1 MAAIDTRV
9 VHGGRHDLR
18 TLGVHAPPL
27 DRSTTYPIRTLAE
40 GTEDLDQMAEG
51 GGVPHHS
58 SVYGRLHN
66 PTVARWEQGIAELE
80 RAEAAVAFGSGM
92 AAITATLLAAG
103 AIGRHVVA
111 IRPLYGGTDHLLA
124 SGLLH
129 IRTTWAAADGVRDAI
144 EEDTALVIVE
154 TPGNP
159 TLTLVDLRDVVAQA
173 GNVPVLVD
181 NTFAT
186 PILQRP
192 LTLGAT
198 WALHSATKALGGHGD
213 VIAGVVATSEER
225 ARRLRQVRIA
235 TGALLDPQAA
245 ALLHRSLQTL
255 ALRVR
260 ASQAN
265 AIELARRLRTHPGV
279 LRVCHPSLPSCD
291 QAGIVARQME
301 GPGGLLTFEVAGGLA
316 AAGTVMEAV
325 RLLTPAVSLGA
336 NDTLIEHPA
345 GLTHRV
351 VDPGALAAS
360 GIVPGLLRVSVGI
373 EDVDDLWADLEQA
386 IERATGVGVGAA
398 VRGTRVGRCEDAP
411 GDPERTRARA
421 EEAASPGADPAGEA
435 TEQTAS
441 QHAPVGSGATGSRR

>member
-1 MAAIDTRV
+1 MTGIETTV
-9 VHGGRHDLR
+9 VHGGRQDLR
-18 TLGVHAPPL
+18 RLGVHTPPL
-27 DRSTTYPIRTLAE
+27 DRSTTYPVRTLAE
-40 GTEDLDQMAEG
+40 GTEDLDQLCDG
-51 GGVPHHS
+51 GGDPHHS
-58 SVYGRLHN
+58 PIYARLHN
-66 PTVARWEQGIAELE
+66 PTVARWERGIAELE

-129 IRTTWAAADGVRDAI
+129 IRTSWATPDTVAEAI
-144 EEDTALVIVE
+144 EDDTVLVIVE

-159 TLTLVDLRDVVAQA
+159 TLSLVDIRDVVAQA
-173 GNVPVLVD
+173 GDIPVLVD

-213 VIAGVVATSEER
+213 VIAGVVATSEQR
-225 ARRLRQVRIA
+225 ARCLRQVRVA

-260 ASQAN
+260 AAQAN
-265 AIELARRLRTHPGV
+265 AIELARRLSTHPGV
-279 LRVCHPSLPSCD
+279 LRVAHPSLPSCD
-291 QAGIVARQME
+291 QRGIVARQMD
-301 GPGGLLTFEVAGGLA
+301 GPGSLLTFEVAGGLE
-316 AAGTVMEAV
+316 AAGAVMESV
-325 RLLTPAVSLGA
+325 RLLTPAVSLGTT
-336 NDTLIEHPA
+336 DSLIEHPA

-351 VDPGALAAS
+351 VDPAALAS
-360 GIVPGLLRVSVGI
+360 TGIGPGLLRVSVGV
-373 EDVDDLWADLEQA
+373 EDVDDLWADLDQA
-386 IERATGVGVGAA
+386 IAVATGFSVLAG
-398 VRGTRVGRCEDAP
+398 VRGTEVERC
-411 GDPERTRARA
+411 
-421 EEAASPGADPAGEA
+421 PGAQAERPEPAAAG
-435 TEQTAS
+435 
-441 QHAPVGSGATGSRR
+441 RRA